1 MTSTRTAED
10 GLIRSIA
17 FVGLSRAEWSVH
29 RDRQRAE
36 RGPGRAAKPA
46 RCTRQREEGAQ
57 TPAPNSL
64 ITVTGLSSAAENYA
78 FTSLQPLLHAS
89 VPFLVRIAGS
99 NPLAATLFYAI
110 GLPNVDRGGQR
121 LTVPTLWPLELAQA
135 PAGPPLFSVRA
146 GPVAYAR
153 LQAEKCKFLMLHA
166 FGCLIRAQSV
176 RRVTSVQ
183 HFVSIES
190 SRSRTLIISAG

>member
-1 MTSTRTAED
+1 MTSTWTTED
-10 GLIRSIA
+10 GFVRSIA
-17 FVGLSRAEWSVH
+17 FVGLSGAKWSVH
-29 RDRQRAE
+29 RDRQRVE
-36 RGPGRAAKPA
+36 QGPGRAAEPA

-64 ITVTGLSSAAENYA
+64 ITVTGLSSAAENYP

-166 FGCLIRAQSV
+166 FGCLM
-176 RRVTSVQ
+176 
-183 HFVSIES
+183 
-190 SRSRTLIISAG
+190 